1 MILIGIVLTSLSII
15 APDVRMLGENFA
27 WLPANGFV
35 LIMLGLLRFLDAYV
49 AKSLSGNLLNTQ
61 GGIIDSVVGA
71 LILFSVS
78 GTPEQ
83 LIYLVSGYLIIQG
96 IQRNKLLSIA
106 RQHFSPFKGLS
117 GLISVLLGFLIW
129 LEWPLSA
136 ATWFLSFSLSIDLI
150 LRGWALLIFAK
161 SLTKIH
167 MTDT

>member
-1 MILIGIVLTSLSII
+1 MILIGILLASLSVI

-35 LIMLGLLRFLDAYV
+35 LILLGLLRFLDASV

-61 GGIIDSVVGA
+61 GGIADTVVGT

-78 GTPEQ
+78 GTPDQ

-106 RQHFSPFKGLS
+106 TQHSSPIKGLS
-117 GLISVLLGFLIW
+117 GLISVILGFLIW

-136 ATWFLSFSLSIDLI
+136 VTWFLSLSLSIDLI

-161 SLTKIH
+161 SLTK
-167 MTDT
+167 TDKTLR